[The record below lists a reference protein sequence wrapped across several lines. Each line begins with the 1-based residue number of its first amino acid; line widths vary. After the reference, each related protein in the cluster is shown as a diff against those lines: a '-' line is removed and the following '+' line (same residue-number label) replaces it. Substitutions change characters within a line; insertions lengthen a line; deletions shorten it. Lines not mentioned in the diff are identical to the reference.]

1 MQAPSVAPVPPPLLR
16 NWTPRRVFL
25 STVSVVAVIVGFYL
39 MYRFSNVLFVLFVG
53 AVLATAM
60 RPAVLWLERR
70 RVPQWAGVLLIY
82 LALALAVAGF
92 FATLVPLLAEQG
104 SRMVQEVP
112 TFYQERREDLRG
124 ANSQLL
130 RRIGNNLP
138 EQLDF
143 SLVAGTTRQQA
154 EATGNQESVVSQ
166 GVGYLASFSWS
177 LFSFVAVFLIGYF
190 WTLDRD
196 QIVRAGLLIVPI
208 DSRAAAQGL
217 WDSAEQKVG
226 GYVRGQALLM
236 LSIGVLS
243 GIAFFAIGA
252 PSALIMAVLAG
263 VLEAV
268 PYVGPLIAVVV
279 AALIALAEAPDKLWW
294 VIGASLVIQQ
304 IENSILVPRIMGRA
318 VGVNAIV
325 TLLGIAAFGSLLG
338 VGGALLA
345 IPLSAIVQVFLDHWV
360 LHRDAQ
366 PLASIDGRD
375 RTALVRYQAQDLAQ
389 DLRERIR
396 ARPSSGDDDED
407 SFEEQIEAVVGDID
421 QILVQ
426 VSTPAAPQTVS
437 APAGGTF

>member
-70 RVPQWAGVLLIY
+70 HVPQWAGVLLIY
-82 LALALAVAGF
+82 LALALAVVGF

-154 EATGNQESVVSQ
+154 EATGNPDSVVSQ
-166 GVGYLASFSWS
+166 GVGYLASLSWS
-177 LFSFVAVFLIGYF
+177 LLSFIAVFLIGYF
-190 WTLDRD
+190 WTLDRN

-208 DSRAAAQGL
+208 DGRETARAL

-226 GYVRGQALLM
+226 GFVRGQALLM

-243 GIAFFAIGA
+243 GIAFFAVGA
-252 PSALIMAVLAG
+252 PSALVMAVLAG
-263 VLEAV
+263 VFEAV
-268 PYVGPLIAVVV
+268 PYIGPLIALVV
-279 AALIALAEAPDKLWW
+279 AALIALAEAPDKLLW
-294 VIGASLVIQQ
+294 VIGASLVVQQ

-318 VGVNAIV
+318 VGVNPLV
-325 TLLGIAAFGSLLG
+325 TLLGFAAFGSLLG
-338 VGGALLA
+338 ILGALLA

-360 LHRDAQ
+360 LHREAQ
-366 PLASIDGRD
+366 PLTAIEGRD
-375 RTALVRYQAQDLAQ
+375 KTALVRYQAQDLAQ

-396 ARPSSGDDDED
+396 AREGGADDDED
-407 SFEEQIEAVVGDID
+407 SFEERIEAIVGDID
-421 QILVQ
+421 RLLVQ
-426 VSTPAAPQTVS
+426 ASAPATPQAFS
-437 APAGGTF
+437 APAGGPL